1 MNTLSKSIEITEQN
15 LEKAIDAA
23 SNKFGVPKE
32 QLLVQILEEKK
43 TLFGKEQ
50 VRIKA
55 EIKAEYLPN
64 IDSIE
69 ENEEPLDQE
78 VLAVPIEE
86 KVEPVVLPKIEATIE
101 DSACLSEYL
110 EKIIQIA
117 ELKIK
122 AQQKK
127 LSGRYV
133 QFELEGEDVSHLLE
147 KNGQSLNALQ
157 FIMNMIASKQL
168 GNGVRVTLD
177 ASQYRT
183 KREKAL
189 ENLAINI
196 AEEVKQRKEE
206 AVLDELPAF
215 ERRVIHQALQDY
227 PGIVTYSE
235 GEEPHRRVVIAAVE
249 E

>member
-1 MNTLSKSIEITEQN
+1 MDILSKSIDITEQN
-15 LEKAIDAA
+15 LEKAIETA
-23 SNKFGVPKE
+23 SSKLDVPKE
-32 QLLVQILEEKK
+32 QLSIQILEEKR

-50 VRIKA
+50 VRIRA
-55 EIKAEYLPN
+55 EIKHLGAVENQEKLSNQDIPTVTV
-64 IDSIE
+64 E
-69 ENEEPLDQE
+69 EQ
-78 VLAVPIEE
+78 
-86 KVEPVVLPKIEATIE
+86 VEASSPPKIQATTE
-101 DSACLSEYL
+101 DLDFLYEYL
-110 EKIIQIA
+110 EKIIQIS
-117 ELKIK
+117 ELKIR
-122 AQQKK
+122 AHQKK

-177 ASQYRT
+177 ASQYRS

-215 ERRVIHQALQDY
+215 ERRVIHQVLQDY

-235 GEEPHRRVVIAAVE
+235 GEEPHRRVVIAASE